1 MNGQFIMDALPL
13 TATGID
19 DRLKVYYAEH
29 NCCTVLLK
37 CDIDIWLE
45 RLKSKRWYNG
55 SKIQEYKKNYDEFY
69 NNDVKNNI
77 ESFDNVFMYDS
88 GKENIMNVEGG
99 CYWV

>member
-1 MNGQFIMDALPL
+1 MNKEKYMF
-13 TATGID
+13 
-19 DRLKVYYAEH
+19 
-29 NCCTVLLK
+29 
-37 CDIDIWLE
+37 
-45 RLKSKRWYNG
+45 SKPKDTNNAG
-55 SKIQEYKKNYDEFY
+55 KGDKIRFVADKEYKKNYDEFY